1 MIHTHLLLAAS
12 DNPVTNLANQFGVD
26 WPLLLAQVFSFA
38 VVAYL
43 LYRFGF
49 KPVIATM
56 DERQKAIAEGLQN
69 AEEMKKQ
76 LAETERQHQ
85 EILKKAS
92 EQAQKM
98 VDEARATSQA
108 LIEKQTQEAAAQS
121 QEIIRKGQESIE
133 LDRKKMLAEARQE
146 IARLVVSTSA
156 RVLSRELTEDERSRY
171 ANAAAKELTTSNN

>member
-56 DERQKAIAEGLQN
+56 DERQKAI
-69 AEEMKKQ
+69 
-76 LAETERQHQ
+76 
-85 EILKKAS
+85 
-92 EQAQKM
+92 
-98 VDEARATSQA
+98 
-108 LIEKQTQEAAAQS
+108 
-121 QEIIRKGQESIE
+121 
-133 LDRKKMLAEARQE
+133 
-146 IARLVVSTSA
+146 
-156 RVLSRELTEDERSRY
+156 
-171 ANAAAKELTTSNN
+171 

>member
-1 MIHTHLLLAAS
+1 
-12 DNPVTNLANQFGVD
+12 
-26 WPLLLAQVFSFA
+26 
-38 VVAYL
+38 
-43 LYRFGF
+43 
-49 KPVIATM
+49 
-56 DERQKAIAEGLQN
+56 
-69 AEEMKKQ
+69 
-76 LAETERQHQ
+76 
-85 EILKKAS
+85 LKKAS